1 MGSYYRTL
9 PSHVHPLVAIVS
21 EVNRGELHG
30 YSHYE
35 IVYTCE
41 REEFDVYPTFQ
52 ESIDRLALV
61 KAPSKSL
68 PAKRAAVVIGLREG
82 LTGPEI
88 LMIQRAVREGDPWS
102 GHMGFP
108 GGRKDDTDASDEAC
122 AKRETLEEIGFDLDG
137 HARFVC
143 QLSDVNTGWRADRPE
158 MLVAP
163 FVFKVESVPELTLNY
178 EVAATVWIPLHF
190 LLDDDNRGR
199 HQWDWRGEVLE
210 SDAFTY
216 NGHLIWGLSL
226 MMIDELLE
234 IVGNRQSDAASVER
248 A

>member
-1 MGSYYRTL
+1 MY
-9 PSHVHPLVAIVS
+9 PS
-21 EVNRGELHG
+21 
-30 YSHYE
+30 
-35 IVYTCE
+35 
-41 REEFDVYPTFQ
+41 FQ
-52 ESIDRLALV
+52 EVIDRLSIVASPAEPL
-61 KAPSKSL
+61 PS
-68 PAKRAAVVIGLREG
+68 KRAAVAISLRLG
-82 LTGPEI
+82 VSGPEM

-108 GGRKDDTDASDEAC
+108 GGRKDASDATDVAC
-122 AKRETLEEIGFDLDG
+122 AKRETLEEIGFDLDTHG
-137 HARFVC
+137 ELIC

-163 FVFKVESVPELTLNY
+163 FIFRVDSTPDFELNHEVDDTLWVPLS
-178 EVAATVWIPLHF
+178 F
-190 LLDDDNRGR
+190 LLDDANRSR

-216 NGHLIWGLSL
+216 DNRLIWGLSL

-234 IVGNRQSDAASVER
+234 IIGSRAAGLESTSARVTR

>member
-1 MGSYYRTL
+1 M
-9 PSHVHPLVAIVS
+9 
-21 EVNRGELHG
+21 
-30 YSHYE
+30 
-35 IVYTCE
+35 
-41 REEFDVYPTFQ
+41 FPTFQ
-52 ESIDRLALV
+52 QSIDRLARV
-61 KAPSKSL
+61 AAPPPPVLS
-68 PAKRAAVVIGLREG
+68 KRAAVVIGLRDG
-82 LTGPEI
+82 SAGPEI

-108 GGRKDDTDASDEAC
+108 GGRRDDSDTSDEAC
-122 AKRETLEEIGFDLDG
+122 AKRETLEEIGFDLEA
-137 HARFVC
+137 HARCVC

-163 FVFKVESVPELTLNY
+163 FVFEVASLPELTLNY
-178 EVAATVWIPLHF
+178 EVAATVWIPLSF
-190 LLDDDNRGR
+190 LLDDNNRAR

-216 NGHLIWGLSL
+216 KGHLIWGLSL

-234 IVGNRQSDAASVER
+234 VIGDRKSGSARVER

>member
-1 MGSYYRTL
+1 
-9 PSHVHPLVAIVS
+9 
-21 EVNRGELHG
+21 
-30 YSHYE
+30 
-35 IVYTCE
+35 
-41 REEFDVYPTFQ
+41 VYPSFQ
-52 ESIDRLALV
+52 EVIDRLSV
-61 KAPSKSL
+61 VEAPAEPL
-68 PAKRAAVVIGLREG
+68 PSKRAAVAISLRSG
-82 LTGPEI
+82 VSGPEI

-108 GGRKDDTDASDEAC
+108 GGRKDTSDVTDVAC
-122 AKRETLEEIGFDLDG
+122 AKRETREEISFDLDTHG
-137 HARFVC
+137 ELVC

-163 FVFKVESVPELTLNY
+163 FIFKVDSTPSFELNHEVDDTL
-178 EVAATVWIPLHF
+178 WIPLNF
-190 LLDDDNRGR
+190 LLDDANRGR

-216 NGHLIWGLSL
+216 DGRLIWGLSL

-234 IVGNRQSDAASVER
+234 IIGGRAAVRDSTAARVTR

>member
-1 MGSYYRTL
+1 MY
-9 PSHVHPLVAIVS
+9 PS
-21 EVNRGELHG
+21 
-30 YSHYE
+30 
-35 IVYTCE
+35 
-41 REEFDVYPTFQ
+41 FQ
-52 ESIDRLALV
+52 EVIDRLSIVASPVEPL
-61 KAPSKSL
+61 PS
-68 PAKRAAVVIGLREG
+68 KRAAVAISLRLG
-82 LTGPEI
+82 VSGPEM

-108 GGRKDDTDASDEAC
+108 GGRKDASDATDVAC
-122 AKRETLEEIGFDLDG
+122 AKRETREEIGFDLDTYG
-137 HARFVC
+137 ELIC

-163 FVFKVESVPELTLNY
+163 FIFKVDSTPDFELNHEVDDTLWVPLS
-178 EVAATVWIPLHF
+178 F
-190 LLDDDNRGR
+190 LLDDANRSR

-216 NGHLIWGLSL
+216 DNRLIWGLSL

-234 IVGNRQSDAASVER
+234 IIGSRAAGLESTSARVTR

>member
-1 MGSYYRTL
+1 MN
-9 PSHVHPLVAIVS
+9 PS
-21 EVNRGELHG
+21 
-30 YSHYE
+30 
-35 IVYTCE
+35 
-41 REEFDVYPTFQ
+41 FQ
-52 ESIDRLALV
+52 EVIDRLSIVASPAEPL
-61 KAPSKSL
+61 PS
-68 PAKRAAVVIGLREG
+68 KRAAVAISLRLG
-82 LTGPEI
+82 VSGPEM

-108 GGRKDDTDASDEAC
+108 GGRKDASDATDVAC
-122 AKRETLEEIGFDLDG
+122 AKRETLEEIGFDLDTHG
-137 HARFVC
+137 ELIC

-163 FVFKVESVPELTLNY
+163 FIFRVDSTPDFELNHEVDDTLWVPFS
-178 EVAATVWIPLHF
+178 F
-190 LLDDDNRGR
+190 LLDDANRSR

-216 NGHLIWGLSL
+216 DNRLIWGLSL

-234 IVGNRQSDAASVER
+234 IIGSRAAGLESTSARVTR

>member
-1 MGSYYRTL
+1 MY
-9 PSHVHPLVAIVS
+9 PS
-21 EVNRGELHG
+21 
-30 YSHYE
+30 
-35 IVYTCE
+35 
-41 REEFDVYPTFQ
+41 FQ
-52 ESIDRLALV
+52 EVIDRLSAIE
-61 KAPSKSL
+61 APAEPVPS
-68 PAKRAAVVIGLREG
+68 KRAAVAISLRSG
-82 LTGPEI
+82 VSGPEI

-108 GGRKDDTDASDEAC
+108 GGRKDASDVTDVAC
-122 AKRETLEEIGFDLDG
+122 ATRETREEISFDLDTHG
-137 HARFVC
+137 ELVC

-163 FVFKVESVPELTLNY
+163 FIFKVDSTPSFELNH
-178 EVAATVWIPLHF
+178 EVDDTVWVPLNF
-190 LLDDDNRGR
+190 LLDDANRGR

-216 NGHLIWGLSL
+216 DGRLIWGLSL

-234 IVGNRQSDAASVER
+234 IIGGRAAVRDSTAARVTR

>member
-1 MGSYYRTL
+1 
-9 PSHVHPLVAIVS
+9 
-21 EVNRGELHG
+21 
-30 YSHYE
+30 
-35 IVYTCE
+35 
-41 REEFDVYPTFQ
+41 VYPSFQ
-52 ESIDRLALV
+52 EVIDRLSIVASPAEPL
-61 KAPSKSL
+61 PS
-68 PAKRAAVVIGLREG
+68 KRAAVAISLRLG
-82 LTGPEI
+82 VSGPEM

-108 GGRKDDTDASDEAC
+108 GGRKDASDATDVAC
-122 AKRETLEEIGFDLDG
+122 AKRETLEEIGFDLDTYG
-137 HARFVC
+137 ELIC

-163 FVFKVESVPELTLNY
+163 FIFKVDSTPDFELNHEVDDTLWVPLS
-178 EVAATVWIPLHF
+178 F
-190 LLDDDNRGR
+190 LLDDANRSR

-216 NGHLIWGLSL
+216 DNRLIWGLSL

-234 IVGNRQSDAASVER
+234 IIGSRAAGLESTSARVTR

>member
-1 MGSYYRTL
+1 MYPSFQEVINRLSVVEAPAEPL
-9 PSHVHPLVAIVS
+9 PS
-21 EVNRGELHG
+21 
-30 YSHYE
+30 
-35 IVYTCE
+35 
-41 REEFDVYPTFQ
+41 
-52 ESIDRLALV
+52 
-61 KAPSKSL
+61 
-68 PAKRAAVVIGLREG
+68 KRAAVAISLRSG
-82 LTGPEI
+82 VSGPEI

-108 GGRKDDTDASDEAC
+108 GGRKDTSDVTDVAC
-122 AKRETLEEIGFDLDG
+122 AKRETREEISFDLDTHG
-137 HARFVC
+137 ELVC

-163 FVFKVESVPELTLNY
+163 FIFKVDSTPSFELNHEVDDTL
-178 EVAATVWIPLHF
+178 WIPLNF
-190 LLDDDNRGR
+190 LLDDANRGR

-216 NGHLIWGLSL
+216 DGRLIWGLSL

-234 IVGNRQSDAASVER
+234 IIGGRAAVIDSTAARVTR

>member
-1 MGSYYRTL
+1 MY
-9 PSHVHPLVAIVS
+9 PS
-21 EVNRGELHG
+21 
-30 YSHYE
+30 
-35 IVYTCE
+35 
-41 REEFDVYPTFQ
+41 FQ
-52 ESIDRLALV
+52 EVIDRLSIVASPAEPL
-61 KAPSKSL
+61 PS
-68 PAKRAAVVIGLREG
+68 KRAAVAISLRLG
-82 LTGPEI
+82 VSGPEM

-108 GGRKDDTDASDEAC
+108 GGRKDASDATDVAC
-122 AKRETLEEIGFDLDG
+122 AKRETLEEIGFDLDTYG
-137 HARFVC
+137 ELIC

-163 FVFKVESVPELTLNY
+163 FIFRVDSTPDFELNHEVDDTLWVPLS
-178 EVAATVWIPLHF
+178 F
-190 LLDDDNRGR
+190 LLDDANRSR

-216 NGHLIWGLSL
+216 DNRLIWGLSL

-234 IVGNRQSDAASVER
+234 IIGSRAAGLESTSARVTR

>member
-1 MGSYYRTL
+1 MY
-9 PSHVHPLVAIVS
+9 PS
-21 EVNRGELHG
+21 
-30 YSHYE
+30 
-35 IVYTCE
+35 
-41 REEFDVYPTFQ
+41 FQ
-52 ESIDRLALV
+52 EVIDRLSIVASPVEPL
-61 KAPSKSL
+61 PS
-68 PAKRAAVVIGLREG
+68 KRAAVAISLRLG
-82 LTGPEI
+82 VSGPEM

-108 GGRKDDTDASDEAC
+108 GGRKDASDATDVAC
-122 AKRETLEEIGFDLDG
+122 AKRETLEEIGFDLDTHG
-137 HARFVC
+137 ELIC

-163 FVFKVESVPELTLNY
+163 FIFRVDSTPDFDLNHEVDDTLWVPLS
-178 EVAATVWIPLHF
+178 F
-190 LLDDDNRGR
+190 LLDDANRSR

-216 NGHLIWGLSL
+216 DSRLIWGLSL

-234 IVGNRQSDAASVER
+234 IIGSRAAGLESTSARVTR

>member
-1 MGSYYRTL
+1 MY
-9 PSHVHPLVAIVS
+9 PS
-21 EVNRGELHG
+21 
-30 YSHYE
+30 
-35 IVYTCE
+35 
-41 REEFDVYPTFQ
+41 FQ
-52 ESIDRLALV
+52 EVIDRLSV
-61 KAPSKSL
+61 VEAPAEPL
-68 PAKRAAVVIGLREG
+68 PSKRAAVAISLRSG
-82 LTGPEI
+82 VSGPEI

-108 GGRKDDTDASDEAC
+108 GGWKDTSDVTDVAC
-122 AKRETLEEIGFDLDG
+122 AKRETREEISFDLDTHG
-137 HARFVC
+137 ELVC

-163 FVFKVESVPELTLNY
+163 FIFKVDSTPPFELNHEVDDTL
-178 EVAATVWIPLHF
+178 WIPLNF
-190 LLDDDNRGR
+190 LLDDANRGR

-216 NGHLIWGLSL
+216 DGRLIWGLSL

-234 IVGNRQSDAASVER
+234 IIGGRAAVIDSTAARVTR

>member
-1 MGSYYRTL
+1 MY
-9 PSHVHPLVAIVS
+9 PS
-21 EVNRGELHG
+21 
-30 YSHYE
+30 
-35 IVYTCE
+35 
-41 REEFDVYPTFQ
+41 FQ
-52 ESIDRLALV
+52 EVIDRLSIVASPAEPL
-61 KAPSKSL
+61 PS
-68 PAKRAAVVIGLREG
+68 KRAAVAISLRLG
-82 LTGPEI
+82 VSGPEM

-108 GGRKDDTDASDEAC
+108 GGRKDASDATDVAC
-122 AKRETLEEIGFDLDG
+122 AKRETLEEIGFDLDTYG
-137 HARFVC
+137 ELIC

-163 FVFKVESVPELTLNY
+163 FIFRVDSTPDFELNHEVDDTIWVPLS
-178 EVAATVWIPLHF
+178 F
-190 LLDDDNRGR
+190 LLDDANRSR

-216 NGHLIWGLSL
+216 DNRLIWGLSL

-234 IVGNRQSDAASVER
+234 IIGSRAVGLESTSARVTR